1 MDNLTNDQLLEVLK
15 NRFRQNE
22 ESLDKLKQLTRELQ
36 KANEHLEESEAMKSQ
51 FLSNIRNE
59 INNPFASI
67 LALARSITTLEGGE
81 MDKAHKMANLIY
93 AEAAQLDFQLRNI
106 FCAAEIEAGDL
117 YPELAQV
124 PVYDMLEEVI
134 ANFSGRASKK
144 QLVVQLSNALP
155 DQYTFTTDEYK
166 LRLALSNLLANAIEF
181 TEVAG
186 SEIYIYAEEAGEQLV
201 IRVTDQG
208 PGLNEEEIKLIFS
221 RFRQLTSGSTKT
233 HRGHGLGL
241 SVAASCLELLNGT
254 LNVESTKNSGS
265 TFIITLPKTEIPTEE
280 GLMGSE
286 DIMFEDGELF

>member
-1 MDNLTNDQLLEVLK
+1 MNNLTNDQLLEVLK
-15 NRFRQNE
+15 ARFQQNE
-22 ESLDKLKQLTRELQ
+22 ESLDKLQQLTRELQ

-67 LALARSITTLEGGE
+67 LALARSISSLEQGE
-81 MDKAHKMANLIY
+81 MEKAHKMASLIY

-117 YPELAQV
+117 HPELE
-124 PVYDMLEEVI
+124 PVHVQSVLEEVM
-134 ANFSGRASKK
+134 ANFSGRAGKK
-144 QLVVQLSNALP
+144 QLVVQLGNTLP
-155 DQYTFTTDEYK
+155 ENYTFVTDEYK
-166 LRLALSNLLANAIEF
+166 FRLAVSNLLANAIEF
-181 TEVAG
+181 TETAG
-186 SEIYIYAEEAGEQLV
+186 SEIHIAAEETGEQLI

-208 PGLNEEEIKLIFS
+208 PGLNEEEVRLIFS
-221 RFRQLTSGSTKT
+221 RFRQLQSGSTKT

-241 SVAASCLELLNGT
+241 SVAAACLELLNGT
-254 LNVESTKNSGS
+254 LDVERTGNTGS
-265 TFIITLPKTEIPTEE
+265 TFMITLPKAALPTEE